1 MLLVMT
7 AVTGIV
13 DAVSYLALGHVFTA
27 NMTGNVVLLGLAVAR
42 AGGLS
47 AARSLAALACF
58 IAGAILGG
66 RLALHKAQR
75 ALLCES
81 GLLLGASLVALLP
94 RRDPAIYAVIALT
107 AFAMGYRNAV
117 VRKIAVPDLTT
128 TVLTLTITALGA
140 DSALAGG
147 DNPRWRRRI
156 AAVLALITG
165 AWVGALLENRSTS
178 LALLVCALTTG
189 SCGIVAFRL
198 ARKDT
203 QRQ

>member
-1 MLLVMT
+1 
-7 AVTGIV
+7 
-13 DAVSYLALGHVFTA
+13 
-27 NMTGNVVLLGLAVAR
+27 
-42 AGGLS
+42 
-47 AARSLAALACF
+47 
-58 IAGAILGG
+58 
-66 RLALHKAQR
+66 
-75 ALLCES
+75 
-81 GLLLGASLVALLP
+81 
-94 RRDPAIYAVIALT
+94 VIALT

-156 AAVLALITG
+156 GAVLALITG
-165 AWVGALLENRSTS
+165 AWAGALLENRSTS

-203 QRQ
+203 QQQ